1 MMDIKRRS
9 PWSKK
14 TNTMRLDVTE
24 DEYNAWMGGMLIQE
38 AMPRLNSAER
48 EFLKTGLTNTDWF
61 DMFKDDFVEEMDNG

>member
-14 TNTMRLDVTE
+14 TSTWRLDVTE
-24 DEYNAWMGGMLIQE
+24 EEYNAWRNGMLIQE
-38 AMPRLNSAER
+38 AMPRLNSNER
-48 EFLKTGLTNTDWF
+48 EFLMTGLTNTDWF